1 MKKTIII
8 LAIVA
13 IAATS
18 FAAAPQLDK
27 SKLDKAIQAYTM
39 ALNSDNPG
47 LRNSAL
53 YQLAVLKN
61 KYPEANFIS
70 IERVIDRMAKQDKS
84 LSVRLNANLISQYL
98 TDEELATK
106 VNPVIIDSNAFF
118 SELYTQVTNAK

>member
-27 SKLDKAIQAYTM
+27 SKLDKAIQAYTV

-53 YQLAVLKN
+53 HQLAVLKN
-61 KYPEANFIS
+61 KYPEANLTS
-70 IERVIDRMAKQDKS
+70 IERVINRLAKQDKN

-98 TDEELATK
+98 LDEDLATK

-118 SELYTQVTNAK
+118 SELYTQVAQAQ